1 MVKLRRRILAISTV
15 FVATFLLAG
24 CADETPK
31 PAGSELNMIGSDVTQ
46 SASMLVPAGIVYS
59 YKLPPLCTTGD
70 PVNILSIG
78 PASPNDRIKVSYWA
92 IQPNEFQV
100 HPGVL
105 ATGDVLGARFPVV
118 PGQETAPNAVVSG
131 HCPADPKT
139 DATTDIL
146 SQVLVTLERSENATA
161 STAGFL
167 VTYRTGSETRSLLM
181 PYGMTLCL
189 PNDTVDKRCRAL

>member
-1 MVKLRRRILAISTV
+1 MRRRSSQALWTRV
-15 FVATFLLAG
+15 ENDWLGRDPVGFYV
-24 CADETPK
+24 
-31 PAGSELNMIGSDVTQ
+31 GSCGL
-46 SASMLVPAGIVYS
+46 VYS

-78 PASPNDRIKVSYWA
+78 PASPNDGIKVSYWA

-105 ATGDVLGARFPVV
+105 ANGDVLGARFPVV

-167 VTYRTGSETRSLLM
+167 VAYRTGSETRSLLM
-181 PYGMTLCL
+181 PCGMTLCL
-189 PNDTVDKRCRAL
+189 PNDTVDKRCRAS